1 MGSSNW
7 SRPLIRLRDLAS
19 GRIRSEREAR
29 TLAALAAQMT
39 HILTHVA
46 ATKKLALELERCKER
61 LARLEAAAAAGSKD
75 ADQ

>member
-1 MGSSNW
+1 MDVKALVKRLPWRMSFAARRRLSSPD
-7 SRPLIRLRDLAS
+7 S
-19 GRIRSEREAR
+19 AR
-29 TLAALAAQMT
+29 VDALAAQMT

-46 ATKKLALELERCKER
+46 ATRKLALELERCKER